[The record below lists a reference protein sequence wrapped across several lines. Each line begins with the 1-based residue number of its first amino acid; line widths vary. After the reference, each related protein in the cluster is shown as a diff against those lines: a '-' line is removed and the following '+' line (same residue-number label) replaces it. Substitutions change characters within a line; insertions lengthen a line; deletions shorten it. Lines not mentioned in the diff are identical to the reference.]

1 MLVWITPAKHWL
13 DNTCLV
19 SDLQDALPVPGNGHK
34 NEFQGAY
41 SQRWGD
47 RQPEDALSVL
57 MEINQCMGKYKW
69 RTQQTW

>member
-41 SQRWGD
+41 SQTMQNDLHLGI
-47 RQPEDALSVL
+47 L
-57 MEINQCMGKYKW
+57 MSDINSWHHWMFNAY
-69 RTQQTW
+69 